1 MKIKLLFL
9 ATGLLFAHST
19 LKAQLLADIS
29 FGYDQSV
36 FSGNPSPYDSVG
48 DTWGK
53 LKDSS
58 GTLLTGSNS
67 VAGIGYFTATPTSFS
82 ANPTLFDDFVFLAS
96 GLVQNSG
103 GILNL
108 SVTQTNVDVT
118 AAAGEKAYLAFFKGI
133 TSVSNYTNAIELGL
147 VSAMTWDN
155 LTGTEA
161 LSLSVPTPLSYS
173 IGRTAIDSSNGG
185 TGGVYI
191 GSEEDD
197 ARFSSGEGFNYL
209 TAPVPETSTYA
220 LLLGS
225 LALAC
230 VLRRRS

>member
-36 FSGNPSPYDSVG
+36 FSGSPSPYDSVG
-48 DTWGK
+48 DIWGK

-133 TSVSNYTNAIELGL
+133 TNVNDYANAIELGL
-147 VSAMTWDN
+147 VSAMTWD
-155 LTGTEA
+155 TFSGA
-161 LSLSVPTPLSYS
+161 APPSVPVQQSFA
-173 IGRTAIDSSNGG
+173 IGKTAIDSSNGG
-185 TGGVYI
+185 AGGVYI